1 MPPPYAVPRGGDLP
15 ADPAPQVAPS
25 RRELVRSV
33 VAALVNGREVVTVAG
48 QRGIGKTTMLH
59 AIATALNA
67 DDFIAVQVD
76 GARCSRDE
84 LHRLMGAA
92 LGVVPDKP
100 VEATDLLR
108 ALLDQRYRMELV
120 ILLDDADAL
129 TSAMSRYLRVLL
141 DVFNNLEP
149 NLHLVLAGAAETW
162 DGLRQLDAETFE
174 KIAPAP
180 LAIDA
185 FTEEEAEAYLKQSL
199 SLQPARSRRVIMTGW
214 RSRSILRKAQG
225 NPAAI
230 DAALAQWRKPGGV
243 PSVETG
249 AIADRVPVFARAS
262 VAAAALTLVAAVVIP
277 VHAPPSGDTISSK
290 ARPLPAAHAPLALAD
305 SGRVDNFSAAI
316 ATAKSDPPPSRAARN
331 LAVHPLRLVPAEQAS
346 SAVPQQTA
354 EIPPGQRVPEAPAP
368 ATPPLAPT
376 PDPVPSPA
384 SIHSPIASPA
394 TTAPVVPD
402 AAPPDGVRLALAQPE
417 RPPAPVTPTAPE
429 APKPPEQSAS
439 ATLLARR
446 NASVRPPSQPATGL
460 GSKNQAVTPPPG
472 SPEPLT
478 PSNTAQNQR
487 EVSPAP
493 RTSGGPGLVLIA
505 RRGDT
510 LDALYAR
517 VYRGVTPP
525 PYEVVV
531 AANPKR
537 IVPGT
542 IVVFPTPV
550 EGWSQQ

>member
-25 RRELVRSV
+25 RRELVRSG

-92 LGVVPDKP
+92 LGVAPDKP

-199 SLQPARSRRVIMTGW
+199 SLQQARSRRVIMTGW

-230 DAALAQWRKPGGV
+230 DAALAQAGRRHVGRNGRD
-243 PSVETG
+243 SRQG
-249 AIADRVPVFARAS
+249 AS
-262 VAAAALTLVAAVVIP
+262 LW
-277 VHAPPSGDTISSK
+277 
-290 ARPLPAAHAPLALAD
+290 
-305 SGRVDNFSAAI
+305 
-316 ATAKSDPPPSRAARN
+316 
-331 LAVHPLRLVPAEQAS
+331 
-346 SAVPQQTA
+346 
-354 EIPPGQRVPEAPAP
+354 PGQR
-368 ATPPLAPT
+368 
-376 PDPVPSPA
+376 
-384 SIHSPIASPA
+384 
-394 TTAPVVPD
+394 
-402 AAPPDGVRLALAQPE
+402 
-417 RPPAPVTPTAPE
+417 
-429 APKPPEQSAS
+429 
-439 ATLLARR
+439 
-446 NASVRPPSQPATGL
+446 
-460 GSKNQAVTPPPG
+460 
-472 SPEPLT
+472 
-478 PSNTAQNQR
+478 
-487 EVSPAP
+487 
-493 RTSGGPGLVLIA
+493 SGGCSNLGG
-505 RRGDT
+505 RRGDPG
-510 LDALYAR
+510 AR
-517 VYRGVTPP
+517 ATVRG
-525 PYEVVV
+525 YHFQQGQAV
-531 AANPKR
+531 ACRTRAAGIGR
-537 IVPGT
+537 QRPG
-542 IVVFPTPV
+542 
-550 EGWSQQ
+550 G